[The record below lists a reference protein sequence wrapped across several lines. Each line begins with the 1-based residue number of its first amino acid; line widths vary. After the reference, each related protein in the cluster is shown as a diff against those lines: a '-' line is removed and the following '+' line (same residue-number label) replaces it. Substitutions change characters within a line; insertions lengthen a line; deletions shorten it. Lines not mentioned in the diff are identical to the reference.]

1 MYYSHTLSYG
11 LAACARALHTYF
23 TSELHLER
31 LFLTESSIKGHAS
44 SSPGKA
50 IFCMLLGAAL
60 LTANDAVLK
69 WMTGEYHVG
78 QIMFCRSIFIGVP
91 VAILIW
97 RAGGIKS
104 LRPVNSKGHI
114 ARAALVIIGTFFFI
128 SGLRYLPLTE
138 AITIAFAGPL
148 FVTALAQPLLNERVG
163 WRRWIAVLIGFVGI
177 TVVMRPGSAVV
188 QWAVLF
194 PLAASLTGALR
205 DLLTRHL
212 CTEETTVNMLFY
224 SSLGVSLAGLA
235 TTPFIWKSVPII
247 DWGWFALSGLLISCA
262 HFLMIETFRYGEAAL
277 VAPFK
282 YSGVIWATVLGYL
295 IWNDIPD
302 NSTLA
307 GAGIIFTAG
316 LYILHRERNVQ
327 SEQNNQK

>member
-1 MYYSHTLSYG
+1 
-11 LAACARALHTYF
+11 
-23 TSELHLER
+23 
-31 LFLTESSIKGHAS
+31 
-44 SSPGKA
+44 
-50 IFCMLLGAAL
+50 
-60 LTANDAVLK
+60 
-69 WMTGEYHVG
+69 
-78 QIMFCRSIFIGVP
+78 
-91 VAILIW
+91 
-97 RAGGIKS
+97 
-104 LRPVNSKGHI
+104 
-114 ARAALVIIGTFFFI
+114 
-128 SGLRYLPLTE
+128 
-138 AITIAFAGPL
+138 
-148 FVTALAQPLLNERVG
+148 
-163 WRRWIAVLIGFVGI
+163 
-177 TVVMRPGSAVV
+177 MRPGSAVV

-212 CTEETTVNMLFY
+212 CNEETTVNMLFY